1 MTIKMQLKG
10 TQQLT
15 ITPVMHYFIQLLADN
30 HLELAE
36 SLQNEVESNPMLE
49 IETVEKPVRE
59 AEEND
64 YQKRIERADT
74 SFMTPYEEHGF
85 LRKNPDDI
93 DKNRALEVLTPSNV
107 SLADHL
113 LEQAAATFDS
123 DNEIEITRQIIYN
136 LDGDGYLKTEIESIA
151 SLIGTTP
158 DQIERVRRLITL
170 FDPPGCASKS
180 LPECLLAQVG
190 DSPEDEMLRRLI
202 GDHLEDLS
210 RSNYEAIARR
220 LGIDCDEVLRLAA
233 RLKRLTPHPAEA
245 FDREEV
251 EYAEVDL
258 MLLKENGEYRVMYLD
273 EGLPRLTLSKYYQDM
288 LEKTG
293 DKKTVSYLK
302 SRYRDAQFFI
312 ESIELRKKTILRIAE
327 YLVKAQKDFL
337 DFGEKWKKPLTMKDV
352 AREVNLNESTI
363 SRAMSNKFMTSEKGI
378 ISLKVFLSY
387 GLKGDFGFSHAVG
400 TIKDKIH
407 ELIASE
413 APEKPLADDEVAARL
428 AALGIRI
435 ARRTVRNYR
444 EEMKIPSSF
453 VRKKENKI
461 KGANHEH

>member
-1 MTIKMQLKG
+1 MPLKLQLKG

-30 HLELAE
+30 HMELAE
-36 SLQNEVESNPMLE
+36 TLQNEVEANPMLE
-49 IETVEKPVRE
+49 IEAVEKTVRE
-59 AEEND
+59 EEAND

-85 LRKNPDDI
+85 LRKNPDDL
-93 DKNRALEVLTPSNV
+93 DKNRALEILTPSNV

-113 LEQAAATFDS
+113 LEQAGAGFES
-123 DNEIEITRQIIYN
+123 EEEIEIARQIIYN

-158 DQIERVRRLITL
+158 AEIERLRGLITL

-190 DSPEDEMLRRLI
+190 EAPENEKLRLLI
-202 GDHLEDLS
+202 RDHLEDLS
-210 RSNYEAIARR
+210 RSNYEAISRN
-220 LGIDCDEVLRLAA
+220 LGIPMDELLLLVS
-233 RLKRLTPHPAEA
+233 RLKRLNPRPAEA
-245 FDREEV
+245 FSREEV

-258 MLLKENGEYRVMYLD
+258 MLIKENGEYRVMYLE
-273 EGLPRLTLSKYYQDM
+273 EGLPRLTLSRYYQEM

-293 DKKTVSYLK
+293 DKKTLSYLK

-327 YLVKAQKDFL
+327 YLVKTQKDFL

-352 AREVNLNESTI
+352 AREVGLNESTI

-378 ISLKVFLSY
+378 IPLKVFFSY

-400 TIKDKIH
+400 TIKDKIR

-413 APEKPLADDEVAARL
+413 APNKPLADDEIAARL
-428 AALGIRI
+428 ATLGIRI

-444 EEMKIPSSF
+444 EELKIPSSF

-461 KGANHEH
+461 KGVQHEH

>member
-1 MTIKMQLKG
+1 MTLKMQLKG

-30 HLELAE
+30 HLELTE

-64 YQKRIERADT
+64 FQKRIERADT

-158 DQIERVRRLITL
+158 EEIERVRRLITL

-190 DSPEDEMLRRLI
+190 DAPEDEMLRRLI
-202 GDHLEDLS
+202 RDHLEDLS

-220 LGIDCDEVLRLAA
+220 LGIGSDEVLRLAA
-233 RLKRLTPHPAEA
+233 RLKRLTPRPAEA

-258 MLLKENGEYRVMYLD
+258 MLLKENGEYKVMYLD
-273 EGLPRLTLSKYYQDM
+273 EGLPRLTLSKYYQEM

-378 ISLKVFLSY
+378 IPLKVFLSY

-400 TIKDKIH
+400 TIKDKIR
-407 ELIASE
+407 ELIAGE

>member
-59 AEEND
+59 AEDND
-64 YQKRIERADT
+64 IQKRIERADS

-123 DNEIEITRQIIYN
+123 DDEIEITRQIIYN

-180 LPECLLAQVG
+180 LQECLLAQVG
-190 DSPEDEMLRRLI
+190 EGPEDEMLRRLI
-202 GDHLEDLS
+202 RDHLEDLS

-233 RLKRLTPHPAEA
+233 RLKRLTPRPAES

-273 EGLPRLTLSKYYQDM
+273 EGLPRLTLSKYYQEM

-302 SRYRDAQFFI
+302 NRYRDAQFFI

-378 ISLKVFLSY
+378 IPLKVFLSY

-400 TIKDKIH
+400 TIKDKIR
-407 ELIASE
+407 ELIAGE
-413 APEKPLADDEVAARL
+413 APDKPLADDEVAARL

-444 EEMKIPSSF
+444 EEMKIASSF

-461 KGANHEH
+461 KGGNHEH